1 MIRWDRARLWSNQK
15 AAPRVYFR
23 WATPADADKEYLSWI
38 QDPEVLRWLSF
49 PSHRVVDLRTYI
61 RSQVNKG
68 SAVAFFIIHQRDRWI
83 GGAKHG
89 QPIYPNPRV
98 DPRIGT
104 LKLVKEKNGS
114 ATLGLILG
122 RARGNGLGV
131 EAINLACQFAK
142 DRWGIKQVECG
153 IHAENERSIRAFTKA
168 GFTIR
173 PKTVWGTRVS

>member
-1 MIRWDRARLWSNQK
+1 MIRKDRVRLWSNPRV
-15 AAPRVYFR
+15 APRVYFR
-23 WATPADADKEYLSWI
+23 WATPADADKEYLSWL

-49 PSHRVVDLRTYI
+49 PSHRIVDLRAYI

-68 SAVAFFIIHQRDRWI
+68 TAVAFFMIQVRDYAGSAIHPARDL
-83 GGAKHG
+83 
-89 QPIYPNPRV
+89 
-98 DPRIGT
+98 RIGT
-104 LKLVKEKNGS
+104 LKMVKEKNGT

-122 RARGNGLGV
+122 RQRGAGLGV
-131 EAINLACQFAK
+131 EAIHLACQFAK
-142 DRWGIKQVECG
+142 DCWGIKQVECG